1 MKFIDTSFYLS
12 ATVESDSNNPK
23 AKKIE
28 EKIKNDE
35 VCTSED
41 VLKEILTLIS
51 QRQGKEA
58 SIAFYNKLVIEAIII
73 PITSDIFVKALE
85 IFLSPKLNKD
95 ISLIDCVTAAICK
108 DKGIKKIVAFDSHF
122 KKLGLEVIQ

>member
-95 ISLIDCVTAAICK
+95 ISLIDCTAAAICK
-108 DKGIKKIVAFDSHF
+108 DKGIKEIVAF
-122 KKLGLEVIQ
+122 